1 VRPESGDLF
10 GYGAR
15 EAVVRALAGAAE
27 GRAGFGAAA
36 TADELADL
44 VRRVL
49 GDAAAPVE
57 VRSWDLVEVAAAD
70 PRLVPLAFAC
80 GWEVEPGTGVNRR
93 LRPSVP

>member
-27 GRAGFGAAA
+27 DRVGFGAAA
-36 TADELADL
+36 TADELAGL

-49 GDAAAPVE
+49 GDAAPV
-57 VRSWDLVEVAAAD
+57 VVGDDLVEVAAAD
-70 PRLVPLAFAC
+70 PRLEPLAFAC
-80 GWEVEPGTGVNRR
+80 GWEVEPGTGVRSR
-93 LRPSVP
+93 IRPSVP